1 MGQIHF
7 GEATST
13 EIWNAVNPFITA
25 AMKKTSGSEC
35 MVTNMYYAIG
45 DFITRIFTGTDA
57 EPIGSGCNLSAATF
71 FMLTDEDIFTRDT
84 LDDYDMLTT
93 VNDPDNLYYNEWF
106 HDWQTKATNKF
117 PTVLP
122 LNST

>member
-1 MGQIHF
+1 MGQIKF
-7 GEATST
+7 GEASSK
-13 EIWNAVNPFITA
+13 EIWNSVNPFITE

-45 DFITRIFTGTDA
+45 DFITRIFTGPNA

-71 FMLTDEDIFTRDT
+71 FMLTDEDIFTSDT
-84 LDDYDMLTT
+84 LDDYDKL
-93 VNDPDNLYYNEWF
+93 VIANDPYYNEWF

-122 LNST
+122 INST